1 MQGKLVA
8 IVITMMIINPVPVLV
23 WTNLLQYFNYYEVFQ
38 SPISPESNAVKCQEG
53 SSGGLKGNL
62 GDHDED

>member
-1 MQGKLVA
+1 MSG
-8 IVITMMIINPVPVLV
+8 P
-23 WTNLLQYFNYYEVFQ
+23 NLLQYFYYYEVFQ
-38 SPISPESNAVKCQEG
+38 KEISPESNAVKCQEG